1 MIRLLFAL
9 AVAAFVLSLPIAK
22 TQLGSRLRQIAGV
35 VFLLALLPSVICGL
49 LFPDAASPSGA
60 PPPRPPASAW
70 EQLVGGLS
78 CFGAVVLLSLLAYA
92 VLSVRKKL
100 HKPKKEPWELLFSR
114 GGGKR
119 RVDHF
124 GDDDEFFGGLR

>member
-22 TQLGSRLRQIAGV
+22 TNLGTRLRQIAGV
-35 VFLLALLPSVICGL
+35 AFLLALLPSIICGL
-49 LFPDAASPSGA
+49 LFPSPA
-60 PPPRPPASAW
+60 PASAPTLTTPPSFW
-70 EQLVGGLS
+70 EQFASGLS
-78 CFGAVVLLSLLAYA
+78 CFGGVVLVSLVAYCVLAI
-92 VLSVRKKL
+92 RKKL

-119 RVDHF
+119 RVDHPA
-124 GDDDEFFGGLR
+124 DDDEFFGGLR